1 MNIINFK
8 NIITKLVRHELIS
21 GSFYLFVG
29 GMLANFV
36 AFIYNLFLER
46 TLVPVDYGVYGSLL
60 SIITLLGVPV
70 SSLGPVIV
78 KFSANYFA
86 KNEND
91 KAAKLY
97 SQMFKFISLITILIF
112 LIFVIFSGYIQN
124 FLHIQN
130 TSYIIF
136 SGVIIAFFYL
146 NLVNGS
152 YIQSILKFHFLAF
165 INVLASVAKLL
176 VGGALILAGFKI
188 FGALGGVFAM
198 ALTTFLFSF
207 WPLHFIFKNIKNN
220 KSAIP
225 IKEIISYALPTSF
238 AIFFLA
244 SFTSTDVILVKH
256 FFNPHQAGFYAG
268 LSLVGK
274 VIFYFTSPIPMV
286 MFPLLVKRH
295 TLGKNFNGLFY
306 LALLLVVLP
315 SFAITVFYFL
325 FPSFVIR
332 LFLGGKDYLA
342 IIPYLGFFGIY
353 LSIFSLVNVC
363 VNFFLSVNKMKI
375 VPVVVLAAVL
385 QAILIGLFHNS
396 FYQIIGL
403 SILVT
408 LSLLIFLLV
417 YYIFLFGKFKKIPE
431 PAFVETAPIT

>member
-1 MNIINFK
+1 MNVVK
-8 NIITKLVRHELIS
+8 KLLKHELIS
-21 GSFYLFVG
+21 GTFYLFIG
-29 GMLANFV
+29 GTIANFI
-36 AFIYNLFLER
+36 AFIYNLFLAR
-46 TLVPVDYGVYGSLL
+46 TLVPVDYGIYGSLL

-86 KNEND
+86 KNETE
-91 KAAKLY
+91 KAAMLY
-97 SQMFKFISLITILIF
+97 FKMFQFIFAITFLIF
-112 LIFVIFSGYIQN
+112 LLFVIFSGVLQN

-136 SGVIIAFFYL
+136 SGLIIAFFYL
-146 NLVNGS
+146 NLVNTS
-152 YIQSILKFHFLAF
+152 YIQSILKFKFLSF
-165 INVLASVAKLL
+165 INILASLAKLL
-176 VGGALILAGFKI
+176 VGGVLILTGFKI

-198 ALTTFLFSF
+198 AFVTFILGF
-207 WPLHFIFKNIKNN
+207 WPIRFIFKNVRNN
-220 KSAIP
+220 NTKIP
-225 IKEIISYALPTSF
+225 VKEIISYALPTSF

-295 TLGKNFNGLFY
+295 TLGRNFNGLFY

-315 SFAITVFYFL
+315 SLAITGFYFL
-325 FPSFVIR
+325 FPGFVIR
-332 LFLGGKDYLA
+332 LFLGGRDYLVIA
-342 IIPYLGFFGIY
+342 PFLGLFGIY
-353 LSIFSLVNVC
+353 LTIFSLVNVC

-385 QAILIGLFHNS
+385 QILFITFFHSN
-396 FYQIIGL
+396 FYQVIGV
-403 SILVT
+403 SISV
-408 LSLLIFLLV
+408 SLLLLV
-417 YYIFLFGKFKKIPE
+417 LLLGYYILHFGKFKKTTG
-431 PAFVETAPIT
+431 PAFVETVPSV

>member
-1 MNIINFK
+1 MNIVK
-8 NIITKLVRHELIS
+8 KLLKHELIS

-29 GMLANFV
+29 GTIANFI
-36 AFIYNLFLER
+36 AFIYNLFLAR
-46 TLVPVDYGVYGSLL
+46 TLVPVDYGIYGSLL
-60 SIITLLGVPV
+60 SVITLLGVPV

-86 KNEND
+86 KNDLE
-91 KAAKLY
+91 KAARLY
-97 SQMFKFISLITILIF
+97 SQMLKFLIVITIMIF
-112 LIFVIFSGYIQN
+112 MLFVIFSGVLQN

-130 TSYIIF
+130 TSYVIF
-136 SGVIIAFFYL
+136 SGIIIALFYL
-146 NLVNGS
+146 NLVNTS
-152 YIQSILKFHFLAF
+152 YIQSILKFHFLAS
-165 INVLASVAKLL
+165 INILASLVKLL
-176 VGGALILAGFKI
+176 VGGVLILTGFKI

-198 ALTTFLFSF
+198 ALATFILGF
-207 WPLHFIFKNIKNN
+207 WPIRFIFKNIKNN
-220 KSAIP
+220 KTVIP
-225 IKEIISYALPTSF
+225 IREIVSYALPTSF

-268 LSLVGK
+268 LSLVGR

-295 TLGKNFNGLFY
+295 ALGKNFNSLFY
-306 LALLLVVLP
+306 LALLLVILP

-342 IIPYLGFFGIY
+342 IAPFLGFFGIY
-353 LSIFSLVNVC
+353 LSVFSLVNVC

-375 VPVVVLAAVL
+375 VPIVVIA
-385 QAILIGLFHNS
+385 AILQILLITTFHNS
-396 FYQIIGL
+396 FYQVIG
-403 SILVT
+403 V
-408 LSLLIFLLV
+408 SLLVSLFLLIILLV
-417 YYIFLFGKFKKIPE
+417 YYILMFGKFKKISE
-431 PAFVETAPIT
+431 PAFVETMPSI